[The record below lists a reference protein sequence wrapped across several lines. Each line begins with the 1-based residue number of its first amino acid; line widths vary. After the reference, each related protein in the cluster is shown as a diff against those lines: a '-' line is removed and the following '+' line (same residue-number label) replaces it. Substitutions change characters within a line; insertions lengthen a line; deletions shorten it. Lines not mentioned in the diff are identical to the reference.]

1 MKIET
6 PFLLII
12 ILALSLDWV
21 LDGID
26 FRSFLFGMISTYV
39 AFNYREIFNLK
50 KQ

>member
-6 PFLLII
+6 PILLII

-26 FRSFLFGMISTYV
+26 FRSFLFGFIATYI
-39 AFNYREIFNLK
+39 AFNYKEILNLK
-50 KQ
+50 R

>member
-6 PFLLII
+6 PILILI

-26 FRSFLFGMISTYV
+26 FRSFLFGFVATYIS
-39 AFNYREIFNLK
+39 FNYKEIFK
-50 KQ
+50 FKR